1 MAVFSVTIILRLLN
15 ALGPT
20 LPIQDL
26 LDLVALPVEKV
37 TKAVLRYLFQ
47 EYLKGPTVLYSING
61 ITDSFKS
68 DAVAVSNFMM

>member
-1 MAVFSVTIILRLLN
+1 M
-15 ALGPT
+15 
-20 LPIQDL
+20 
-26 LDLVALPVEKV
+26 EKV

>member
-1 MAVFSVTIILRLLN
+1 MHWAQRCRFRTCLTWSH
-15 ALGPT
+15 
-20 LPIQDL
+20 LPM
-26 LDLVALPVEKV
+26 EKV

-47 EYLKGPTVLYSING
+47 EYLKGPTVLYSTNG